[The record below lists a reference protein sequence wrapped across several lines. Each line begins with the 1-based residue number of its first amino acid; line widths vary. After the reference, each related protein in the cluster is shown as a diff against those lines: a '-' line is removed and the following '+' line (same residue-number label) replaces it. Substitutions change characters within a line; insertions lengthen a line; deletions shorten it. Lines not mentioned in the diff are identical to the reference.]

1 MKNRTLTL
9 ISALIPLF
17 IIYLFFGFDAYAQ
30 TPSPKQKTIYY
41 RAKAVKIIEEGTKK
55 IGNTYNPFQTIE
67 IIILEGPDKDETVFV
82 EHGGLVNL
90 TEEQKIQPN
99 DTLILTKSV
108 LNGEVQYGISDK
120 YRLNN
125 LFFIFCGFFLLV
137 MLMAGK
143 KGLGSFVGM
152 LISLCVIMFFII
164 PQILNG
170 ANPLFICLIGA
181 VLIMIGTLYLAHGF
195 SAQTTVAVIST
206 AISLVAAIALSLFLV
221 KLTKLSGLGSED
233 IYSLTLGF
241 SGKIQF
247 QGLLLGSIIIGTL
260 GVLDDV
266 TTTQTATI
274 IELADANPKY
284 GLKTL
289 FIKGM
294 RIGREH
300 IISLVN
306 TLILAYAGS
315 SMGVFIYLI
324 FAVKEKT
331 QPLWV
336 ILNSELI
343 MEEVIRALAGSSSLI
358 LAVPLTTLLAAFFT
372 RYSLK
377 IR

>member
-1 MKNRTLTL
+1 MKKVFLYL
-9 ISALIPLF
+9 SCLFLF
-17 IIYLFFGFDAYAQ
+17 IYFSTNTSFAQ
-30 TPSPKQKTIYY
+30 AQKSTKQEFYK
-41 RAKAVKIIEEGTKK
+41 AKAVKIIEESLRK
-55 IGNTYNPFQTIE
+55 IGNTYNPFQTVE
-67 IIILEGPDKDETVFV
+67 ILLLEGPDKNETVFV
-82 EHGGLVNL
+82 EHGGLINL

-99 DTLILTKSV
+99 NTLILTKSV
-108 LNGEVQYGISDK
+108 LNGEVQYNISDK

-143 KGLGSFVGM
+143 KGLGSFMGM

-233 IYSLTLGF
+233 IYSLAQGF

-247 QGLLLGSIIIGTL
+247 QGLLFGSIIIGTL

-294 RIGREH
+294 KIGREH

-315 SMGVFIYLI
+315 SMGIFIYLI